1 MPLRFIIILGLV
13 LIAEY
18 YAFIVVRSAVRSLP
32 QPWRIGLLVAYM
44 AGTLAAW
51 SGILFFR
58 VIDWARLP
66 HFVRNIYIAFALGLM
81 VGKLLVLAVMLI
93 DDLRRLVLWIINL
106 FYTGGT
112 KAPEVTQ
119 DETGQGITR
128 STFLMRTALV
138 LGGTALAGFLY
149 GISNRY
155 DYHIRRVKL
164 ALPKLPEAF
173 RGMKIV
179 QISDIHSGS
188 FDNHDAVA
196 RGVQQIMAEGADL
209 ILFTG
214 DLVNNKAE
222 EIEPYKDI
230 FSKLNAPLGVFSTL
244 GNHDYADYVPEWH
257 DRPDIKRANLQRLMQ
272 HHADMG
278 WRLMMN
284 EHVLLSRGA
293 DKIALIGI
301 ENWSA
306 KPQFPKY
313 GKMAQAY
320 SGLSNGDGL
329 VKILMSHDPSHW
341 DAQVLTQYPDVD
353 LTLSGHTHGMQFG
366 IEIPGLKWSPVK
378 YVYKKWA
385 GLYQEGAQ
393 YLYVN
398 RGYGFLGYP
407 GRLGILPEI
416 TVITL
421 A

>member
-1 MPLRFIIILGLV
+1 MPLRFFIILGLI

-18 YAFIVVRSAVRSLP
+18 YAFVVVRSAVRNLP
-32 QPWRIGLLVAYM
+32 QPWRIGLTALYIAATLTAW
-44 AGTLAAW
+44 AGVV
-51 SGILFFR
+51 FFR

-66 HFVRNIYIAFALGLM
+66 HFIRNVYIAFALGLT
-81 VGKLLVLAVMLI
+81 VGKLLVLIIMLV
-93 DDLRRLVLWIINL
+93 DDLRRLVLWVINL

-112 KAPEVTQ
+112 RAPEVT
-119 DETGQGITR
+119 EGTTGRGITR
-128 STFLMRTALV
+128 SYFLTRMALV
-138 LGGTALAGFLY
+138 VGGTALAGFLY

-155 DYHIRRVKL
+155 NYHIRRIKL
-164 ALPKLPEAF
+164 KLPNLPPSA
-173 RGMKIV
+173 RGLKII

-188 FDNHDAVA
+188 FDSHEAVA
-196 RGVQQIMAEGADL
+196 AGVSKIMAEEPHL

-230 FSKLNAPLGVFSTL
+230 FSKLKAPMGVYSTL
-244 GNHDYADYVPEWH
+244 GNHDYGDYVQWSSPAE
-257 DRPDIKRANLQRLMQ
+257 KAANLERLKQ
-272 HHADMG
+272 HHASMG
-278 WRLMMN
+278 WRLLMN
-284 EHVLLSRGA
+284 EHVVFPNYDGG
-293 DKIALIGI
+293 IALIGI

-313 GKMAQAY
+313 GKMAEAY
-320 SGLSNGDGL
+320 AGLKDDAC

-341 DAQVLTQYPDVD
+341 DAEVLTQYPDID

-366 IEIPGLKWSPVK
+366 IEIPGFKWSPVK

-385 GLYQEGAQ
+385 GLYQEGKQ

-416 TVITL
+416 TLITL
-421 A
+421 V